1 MTHPLDRPLV
11 LPSGATLPNRLA
23 KAAMSEGLADAANH
37 STTRLDALYRR
48 WAGSGAGLLL
58 TGNIQ
63 VDRRHLERPNNV
75 VIDDESGRAQ
85 LARLAEAGRSQGA
98 HFWAQLSHTG
108 RQVSSE
114 INGAPLSASDV
125 DVDIIREAGLHFAK
139 PKPMTEAEI
148 RHAIAQFAFAAAE
161 VQRAGFTGVSLH
173 AAHGYLISQ
182 FLSPLAN
189 RRDDDWGGSLQ
200 NRSRF
205 LIEVIAAV
213 RNAVGPRFPVGIKLN
228 ASDFQKGGFTNAECL
243 ELVDTLN
250 EVGLDLLELSG
261 GSLEQP
267 KVVGVALTDEG
278 EDGAQ
283 AGIVTREGYFIAFAG
298 AVREVAAMPVMV
310 TGGFRSTAG
319 MVDALDGG
327 DLDVVGVGRPL
338 ITDPEAARRLLAGEL
353 DHLPTPTLHVLHIQP
368 WHNMQLERLGDGLE
382 PDPGLTGEA
391 AVCAFVELE
400 PRTRQRCSS
409 IALGTCAATR
419 HSR

>member
-1 MTHPLDRPLV
+1 MTHSLDRPLV

-37 STTRLDALYRR
+37 STTRLEALYRR
-48 WAGSGAGLLL
+48 WAGSGVGLLL

-75 VIDDESGRAQ
+75 VVDDESGRAQ

-189 RRDDDWGGSLQ
+189 RRDDDWGGSLE

-213 RNAVGPRFPVGIKLN
+213 RRAVGTRFPIGIKLN

-243 ELVDTLN
+243 QLVHALN
-250 EVGLDLLELSG
+250 AVGLDLLELSG

-278 EDGAQ
+278 EDGAR
-283 AGIVTREGYFIAFAG
+283 ASTVTREGYFIAFAG

-310 TGGFRSTAG
+310 TGGFRSAAG

-353 DHLPTPTLHVLHIQP
+353 DQLPTPTLHVLHIQP

-382 PDPGLTGEA
+382 PDLGLTGEA
-391 AVCAFVELE
+391 AVGAFVELE
-400 PRTRQRCSS
+400 HANTA
-409 IALGTCAATR
+409 ALLEHRAR
-419 HSR
+419 HMRGDVA